1 MITKYVLPLVAVLG
15 LAFAVLAMVP
25 AQKSPPA
32 SKPTVPPPTRP
43 EGLKTIAGSGIIE
56 AREENIPIGANIPG
70 VVTEVYVKV
79 GHQVKSGDK
88 LFKTDD
94 RNLQAEL
101 KVRKAN
107 LDAAKAQLARIEA
120 APQVQDL
127 ATAQAAVDEARAKYR
142 DAEIVFGRT
151 AALFGRQVSSNSDYD
166 RDHNTMDAA
175 KAALARAEAE
185 LKRIRLTWDKDIAV
199 NRAQVEQA
207 QSLYDSTMTDI
218 ERCSVTALA
227 DGQVLQVNVRPGQFA
242 ASVWKE
248 PLIVLGDV
256 NTLNVRVD
264 IDEQDV
270 PYFDPLAKAWA
281 TLKGKPRYRFE
292 LSKVVKV
299 EPYVIPKK
307 SLTGDNSERVDTRVL
322 QVVYALPESRDM
334 RLFVGQ
340 QMDVYL
346 GAANLT
352 NEQESRL
359 RPESTA
365 NSNQKIAAPKGKVE
379 SSAPSTSR

>member
-1 MITKYVLPLVAVLG
+1 MITKYLLPLIAVIG

-43 EGLKTIAGSGIIE
+43 DGIKSIAGSGIIE

-70 VVTEVYVKV
+70 VVTDVYVKV
-79 GHQVKSGDK
+79 GFPVKKGDK
-88 LFKTDD
+88 LFRTDD

-101 KVRKAN
+101 RVRKAN
-107 LDAAKAQLARIEA
+107 LEAAKAQLARIEA

-127 ATAQAAVDEARAKYR
+127 ATAQAAVDEAKAKYR
-142 DAEIVFGRT
+142 DTEINFSRT
-151 AALFGRQVSSNSDYD
+151 SQLFVRQVSSNSDYD
-166 RDHNTMDAA
+166 RDRNMMDAT
-175 KAALARAEAE
+175 KASLARAEADS
-185 LKRIRLTWDKDIAV
+185 KRIKLTWDKDIMV
-199 NRAQVEQA
+199 NRAQVEQM
-207 QSLYDSTMTDI
+207 QSMHDSTLTDI
-218 ERCSVTALA
+218 ERCTVTAMA
-227 DGQVLQVNVRPGQFA
+227 EGQVLQVNVRPGQFA

-248 PLIVLGDV
+248 PLVVLGDV

-270 PYFDPLAKAWA
+270 PYFDPNAKAWA
-281 TLKGKPRYRFE
+281 TLKGKPGYRFE

-322 QVVYALPESRDM
+322 QVVYALPASRDM

-346 GAANLT
+346 GAATLT
-352 NEQESRL
+352 SDQEAKL
-359 RPESTA
+359 RPTLGGTSGEA
-365 NSNQKIAAPKGKVE
+365 QEKIGSKPT
-379 SSAPSTSR
+379 P